1 MRLKKTLKNNLPAEG
16 LRLED
21 LLEGFSYARDGGA
34 GLRARV
40 EALLADNRLLRQKAN
55 ALNLDLHQQ
64 GSVNASLAFR
74 VYELEQAVGVLEKNL
89 TGARADAGAWKNRVQ
104 FLEELNAKLIVFA
117 PAQECK
123 RMEEE
128 LRRAIYFGKKAE
140 IEGGTSLDQDQDPE
154 IRRSDEGK

>member
-1 MRLKKTLKNNLPAEG
+1 MPLKRKLENSLPAEG
-16 LRLED
+16 THLED
-21 LLEGFSYARDGGA
+21 LLEGFSYARDGWA

-40 EALLADNRLLRQKAN
+40 EALLADNWLLRQKAN
-55 ALNLDLHQQ
+55 ALNLGLYQQ
-64 GSVNASLAFR
+64 GSLHASLAFR
-74 VYELEQAVGVLEKNL
+74 VFELEQAVSVLEKNL

-117 PAQECK
+117 PAQERK

-140 IEGGTSLDQDQDPE
+140 IEGETSLDQDPG
-154 IRRSDEGK
+154 IRRVDEGK

>member
-1 MRLKKTLKNNLPAEG
+1 MEKKLKNSLPAEDPH
-16 LRLED
+16 LED
-21 LLEGFSYARDGGA
+21 LLEDFSYARDGWA

-55 ALNLDLHQQ
+55 ALNLSLYQQ
-64 GSVNASLAFR
+64 GSVHASLTFR

-89 TGARADAGAWKNRVQ
+89 AGARADAGAWKNRVQ

-117 PAQECK
+117 PTEERK
-123 RMEEE
+123 RMAEE

-140 IEGGTSLDQDQDPE
+140 IEGGTSPDPDPG
-154 IRRSDEGK
+154 IHHVDEGK